1 MKELISLSHRLSR
14 FVVCGEGNISKKIQD
29 GFMIKASGTSL
40 EDLSETDIVRCDFTG
55 KQVDNFS
62 KKPSLETSFHTWFM
76 GFKEI
81 NFVAHTHPT
90 NTLKIL
96 CSGDIKQFSENR
108 LFPDQVVFNGQ
119 KSCVVPYANPGEE
132 LSEKIK
138 KHVSEFMEN
147 SGYFPKLILLQNHGI
162 ICAGT
167 SSKECIFSTEICEKS
182 AEIYLGSRSISEK
195 INFINP
201 TDVQSIL
208 NDKNEIYRKSR
219 IK

>member
-1 MKELISLSHRLSR
+1 MKELISLSHILSR
-14 FVVCGEGNISKKIQD
+14 FVVCGEGNISKKTQD
-29 GFMIKASGTSL
+29 GFIIKASGTSL
-40 EDLSETDIVRCDFTG
+40 ETLSEEDIVSCDFTG
-55 KQVDNFS
+55 KQIDNFS
-62 KKPSLETSFHTWFM
+62 KKPSLETSFHTWLM
-76 GFKEI
+76 GFKDI

-96 CSGDIKQFSENR
+96 CSNEIKVFSENR

-138 KHVSEFMEN
+138 RYVSEFIED

-162 ICAGT
+162 ICAGS
-167 SSKECIFSTEICEKS
+167 SSKECIFSTEICEKA
-182 AEIYLGSRSISEK
+182 AEIYLGTRILSEV
-195 INFINP
+195 INFIDP
-201 TDVQSIL
+201 ADVQSIL
-208 NDKNEIYRKSR
+208 SDKNEIYRKSR